1 MKPPQRVLDAIRAV
15 SWTIPCLDCGGTVGI
30 HYSEAADAP
39 VIRHYM
45 HHDLGPAA
53 DALAET
59 VLEELQRHVLVADY
73 GEARPVHLMAS
84 R

>member
-1 MKPPQRVLDAIRAV
+1 MSAPQAVLDAIAAV
-15 SWTIPCLDCGGTVGI
+15 SWTIPCLQCGGTVGI

-45 HHDLGPAA
+45 RHELGPAA
-53 DALAET
+53 DALAEL
-59 VLEELQRHVLVADY
+59 VLDELQRHVLVADY
-73 GEARPVHLMAS
+73 GESKPVHMMAS